1 MLTAN
6 VNPGGRSAG
15 IRCCPVT
22 ETTALRQRRWS
33 TIVWGALPVG
43 LLALSLSLDHIP
55 FTNVSL
61 TVPYAAQGPGPTFNT
76 LDEVDGTPVVDI
88 AGAQTDP
95 TAGNL
100 NMTTVSVRTNMT
112 LAQALGRWIGARD
125 TLVPLQQLVPPDL
138 SEEEFEQFNEASF
151 VASEA
156 SATVAAMNYLGRP
169 ITVVVH
175 DVVDGTAAQGVLEPG
190 DLITSVAGSAVSTP
204 GEVQEAVLARSPGE
218 QITLGI
224 NRGGREQDLAVTL
237 GENEQDAGV
246 AQLGI
251 LMTSKPEGD
260 ISVNYNLK
268 DIGGPSAG
276 MMFSLAVIDK
286 LSPGE
291 LNGGKFVA
299 GTGTIDEEGTVGPI
313 GGITHKIQGAREA
326 GAELFLAPADNC
338 AEAQRVNAGEMV
350 VASVATLDDAVRAMS
365 DYTSGRP
372 VQTCG

>member
-1 MLTAN
+1 M
-6 VNPGGRSAG
+6 RK
-15 IRCCPVT
+15 
-22 ETTALRQRRWS
+22 RRWS

-43 LLALSLSLDHIP
+43 LLALTLSLDHVP
-55 FTNVSL
+55 FTDVSL

-88 AGAQTDP
+88 EGAQTDP
-95 TAGNL
+95 TTGNL

-112 LAQALGRWIGARD
+112 LPQALGRWIGAGD
-125 TLVPLQQLVPPDL
+125 TLVPIQQLVPPDL
-138 SEEEFEQFNEASF
+138 SEEEFERFNEASF

-156 SATVAAMNYLGRP
+156 SATVAAMNYLGKP
-169 ITVVVH
+169 TDVVVH
-175 DVVDGTAAQGVLEPG
+175 DIIDGSAAHGVLEPG
-190 DLITSVAGSAVSTP
+190 DLITSVDGTAVSKP
-204 GEVQEAVLARSPGE
+204 GEIQEAVLARSPGE
-218 QITLGI
+218 RITVGVD
-224 NRGGREQDLAVTL
+224 RGGHNQDLAVTL
-237 GENEQDAGV
+237 GENEQKPGV

-251 LMTSKPEGD
+251 LMTSQPEGD

-313 GGITHKIQGAREA
+313 GGITHKIQGARES
-326 GAELFLAPADNC
+326 GAELFLAPAENC
-338 AEAQRVNAGEMV
+338 AEAQRVNAGGMV

-372 VQTCG
+372 VETCG